1 MTDAPYYQRSLD
13 SFTNEIIT
21 RVWPSPSGN
30 LWHVV
35 LDTGVVDHPGD
46 PDFSWAAKT
55 PEDAVSQCAERIRKD
70 AKGIGKY
77 APHSIMVPGH
87 DLHHRLMKHWA
98 DKETIRDLGGDPN
111 AAVLAA
117 RASVETNPW
126 KLWGG
131 HRLWRE
137 EAPQLEMLYQ
147 VALHQLRAALVK
159 GENPMDAME
168 AMHGGVI
175 DGYLND
181 ISRHARP
188 GAHTWELM
196 RSRTADFV
204 RELGYEP
211 ETPAMGMRR

>member
-1 MTDAPYYQRSLD
+1 MTDVPYYQRTLD
-13 SFTNEIIT
+13 SFSDEIIT
-21 RVWPSPSGN
+21 RVRPSSSGT
-30 LWHVV
+30 LWYVV
-35 LDTGVVDHPGD
+35 LDRGVVDQVGD
-46 PDFSWAAKT
+46 PDFSWAAET
-55 PEDAVSQCAERIRKD
+55 REDAVAQCAERIRKD
-70 AKGIGKY
+70 AQGIGKY
-77 APHSIMVPGH
+77 PHSIMVPGH

-147 VALHQLRAALVK
+147 VALHQLGAALAN
-159 GENPMDAME
+159 GDNPTEAME
-168 AMHGGVI
+168 AMHGRVI
-175 DGYLND
+175 DGYLNT
-181 ISRHARP
+181 IARHARP

-196 RSRTADFV
+196 RSRTADYV
-204 RELGYEP
+204 RDLGYYP
-211 ETPAMGMRR
+211 EATAMGMRR